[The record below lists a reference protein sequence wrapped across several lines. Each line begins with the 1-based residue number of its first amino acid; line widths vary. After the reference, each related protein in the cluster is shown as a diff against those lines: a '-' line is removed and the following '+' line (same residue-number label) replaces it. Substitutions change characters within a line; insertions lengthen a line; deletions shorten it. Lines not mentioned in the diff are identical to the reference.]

1 LQKIGKFNPN
11 YGQIF
16 KNRILLFDWH
26 IADLVEFT
34 SNSTTG
40 MGQIYQGLG

>member
-1 LQKIGKFNPN
+1 MIGKFNPN

-16 KNRILLFDWH
+16 KNRFLLFDWH

-34 SNSTTG
+34 SNSATG

>member
-16 KNRILLFDWH
+16 KNRILLFGWH

-34 SNSTTG
+34 PNSPAR